1 MLTLV
6 LPEIEQYATDHT
18 SPLPQ
23 HPDTLMQVT
32 HDTMDF
38 PQMISGPI
46 EGTLLQF
53 LVWISGARRVLEIG
67 TFAGFSAQMMAAG
80 LPEDGTV
87 ITCEINPEAEKLAKD
102 YFKRGPNGHKI
113 DMRMG
118 PAQETL
124 KGLAP
129 PFDLV
134 FVDADKQS
142 YAPYYERSL
151 ELLSP
156 KGILVVD
163 NVLWSGRVLDPQDET
178 DHALAQFNEHVR
190 QDTRVQHVLLPIRDG
205 IMLIRRKGGF

>member
-1 MLTLV
+1 
-6 LPEIEQYATDHT
+6 
-18 SPLPQ
+18 
-23 HPDTLMQVT
+23 
-32 HDTMDF
+32 
-38 PQMISGPI
+38 MII
-46 EGTLLQF
+46 
-53 LVWISGARRVLEIG
+53 
-67 TFAGFSAQMMAAG
+67 
-80 LPEDGTV
+80 
-87 ITCEINPEAEKLAKD
+87 CEINPEAEKLAKD
-102 YFKRGPNGHKI
+102 YFKRGANGHKI

-134 FVDADKQS
+134 FIDADKQS

-156 KGILVVD
+156 KGIIVVD

-205 IMLIRRKGGF
+205 IILIRRNGGV